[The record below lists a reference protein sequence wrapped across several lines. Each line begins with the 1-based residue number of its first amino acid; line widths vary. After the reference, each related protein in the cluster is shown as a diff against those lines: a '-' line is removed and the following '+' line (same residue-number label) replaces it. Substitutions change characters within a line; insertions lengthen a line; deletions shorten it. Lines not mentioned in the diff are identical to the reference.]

1 LNHSLAK
8 PRLAAAR
15 RAALIARAACRSG
28 GGVAWRQS
36 TGAQAMTEHDPQ
48 AGPSTL
54 PEATTPPAV
63 PPARRSF
70 WLRELPFT
78 IVLILTI
85 AGVAYTTFSKQP
97 IALYW
102 EILAPIIGLVC
113 VGAGWQ
119 EAGDK
124 TGRMRLIVTQAL
136 HWGAFLLVMNILLLG
151 SVQRIFTAQTT
162 ALAIFTLL
170 ALGTFTAGV
179 QVLSW
184 QVCLLGV
191 IMALGVPAVAW
202 IENSALLVT
211 LVVASL
217 IGLAVV
223 LWWHLRG
230 SRAPAT

>member
-1 LNHSLAK
+1 
-8 PRLAAAR
+8 
-15 RAALIARAACRSG
+15 
-28 GGVAWRQS
+28 
-36 TGAQAMTEHDPQ
+36 MTEQEPQ
-48 AGPSTL
+48 AAPSSV
-54 PEATTPPAV
+54 PEVATPPAA
-63 PPARRSF
+63 PPPQKHRSF

-97 IALYW
+97 MVIYW

-124 TGRMRLIVTQAL
+124 TGRLRLIVTQAL
-136 HWGAFLLVMNILLLG
+136 HWGAFLLVMNILLLS
-151 SVQRIFTAQTT
+151 SVQQIF
-162 ALAIFTLL
+162 
-170 ALGTFTAGV
+170 TFTAGV

-191 IMALGVPAVAW
+191 IMALGVPAIAW

-211 LVVASL
+211 LIIASVV
-217 IGLAVV
+217 GLAVV
-223 LWWHLRG
+223 LWWHWRA

>member
-1 LNHSLAK
+1 MS
-8 PRLAAAR
+8 
-15 RAALIARAACRSG
+15 
-28 GGVAWRQS
+28 
-36 TGAQAMTEHDPQ
+36 EHDPK
-48 AGPSTL
+48 AAPSTL
-54 PEATTPPAV
+54 PEVATSPDAA
-63 PPARRSF
+63 PARRTL

-97 IALYW
+97 ITLYW

-119 EAGDK
+119 EAGDS
-124 TGRMRLIVTQAL
+124 TGRLRLIVTQAL

-191 IMALGVPAVAW
+191 IMALGVPAIAW
-202 IENSALLVT
+202 IENSALLAT
-211 LVVASL
+211 LIVASL
-217 IGLAVV
+217 VGLAVV
-223 LWWHLRG
+223 LWWHWRA
-230 SRAPAT
+230 SRQQAV